1 MENFFLHGQP
11 GKIYLTVRSREMG
24 KKQII
29 RYEVKEM
36 MELIKEYKETKWQN
50 ASWVALNAVS
60 PNFINRACRG
70 CQKWH

>member
-29 RYEVKEM
+29 RYEIKEM
-36 MELIKEYKETKWQN
+36 MELIRVQGNEMTE
-50 ASWVALNAVS
+50 
-60 PNFINRACRG
+60 C
-70 CQKWH
+70 